1 MRRQRD
7 LFDSIAE
14 NKSTKLFAFYLRDIA
29 AIKRGSLCR
38 KRVAVCAVN
47 GAHLDVFALSTCNI
61 FPLVMT
67 HFRPPHTI
75 IANFNTSQR

>member
-1 MRRQRD
+1 MRQQRD

-67 HFRPPHTI
+67 HFRPHTI
-75 IANFNTSQR
+75 VTNFNTSQR